1 MPGTIE
7 ILELTVEGL
16 RYELHVREL
25 RIKEQAKT
33 IAQLQQ
39 QVEELKKQALATSAS
54 QQQAAAPTPPP
65 FVKANVRR
73 RRHKKPGRKQGHE
86 PAQRP
91 MPKIDHHQDV
101 PLERNARGHPICP
114 HCRCRLAQLRRHKR
128 VVEDLIRS
136 AVQTTCYHTHSGH
149 CPNCERGSRI
159 ISFEACSAFTARY
172 GLPARQVT
180 M

>member
-1 MPGTIE
+1 MSQGCERCRWMPGTIE

-16 RYELHVREL
+16 RYEFHVREL
-25 RIKEQAKT
+25 RIKEQSKT

-91 MPKIDHHQDV
+91 MPKIDH
-101 PLERNARGHPICP
+101 
-114 HCRCRLAQLRRHKR
+114 
-128 VVEDLIRS
+128 
-136 AVQTTCYHTHSGH
+136 
-149 CPNCERGSRI
+149 
-159 ISFEACSAFTARY
+159 
-172 GLPARQVT
+172 
-180 M
+180 